1 MKRIS
6 RRRFVSTTASIAGAG
21 LLSPLALGRSS
32 QGALELPRRPF
43 GNTGTKV
50 TLIGVGGGSRFYE
63 PLPDDEQGA
72 ELVRKAIERGI
83 GVIETGAN
91 YGPRN
96 DGNMSERR
104 IGMAMKT
111 HRSRV
116 FLETKVDARD
126 YDGAMREMERSLK
139 LLQTDKLDLV
149 LHHNVTRS
157 EEVTRIVSE
166 TGADKAIRKMVDQKA
181 VRFRGFSCH
190 YPDLT
195 LDAIKKIE
203 PQAIQII
210 CNATRIPDFEPEVL
224 PLTRAK
230 GIAVVVMKSIGKG
243 YFLRH
248 NFTKPDRIDQY
259 GPPAAAFDRKDL
271 PEAKEYLHYAL
282 TLPVSTVV
290 VGIDCVQTLDAL
302 MHDVADFRPLP
313 PAEMKSISERAQ
325 GFRTTGFWLPRGA

>member
-6 RRRFVSTTASIAGAG
+6 RRRFVSTTASVAGAG
-21 LLSPLALGRSS
+21 LLSPLVLRRSLE
-32 QGALELPRRPF
+32 AAPELPRRPF
-43 GNTGTKV
+43 GNTGV
-50 TLIGVGGGSRFYE
+50 TVTFIGFGGGSRFFE
-63 PLPDDEQGA
+63 PVADDEQGA
-72 ELVRKAIERGI
+72 ELVRKAIERGV

-91 YGPRN
+91 YGPGN

-104 IGMAMKT
+104 IGLAMKT

-116 FLETKVDARD
+116 FLETKTDARD

-157 EEVTRIVSE
+157 EEVTKIVSD
-166 TGADKAIRKMVDQKA
+166 TGADKAIRKMVEQKT

-190 YPDLT
+190 SPALT
-195 LDAIKKIE
+195 LDGIRKIE

-210 CNATRIPDFEPEVL
+210 CNATRIPDFESEVL
-224 PLTRAK
+224 PLTKAK

-243 YFLRH
+243 YFLSN
-248 NFTKPDRIDQY
+248 NFTKPDRIEQY
-259 GPPAAAFDRKDL
+259 GPPAGAFERKDL
-271 PEAKEYLHYAL
+271 PDAKEYLHYAL
-282 TLPVSTVV
+282 TLPVSTIV
-290 VGIDCVQTLDAL
+290 VGIDCMQTLDAL
-302 MHDVADFRPLP
+302 MRDVAVFKPLA

-325 GFRTTGFWLPRGA
+325 VFRTTGFWLPRG